1 MKTITKNEVK
11 TLIISHYFR
20 PENFK
25 INDLADFISNKNK
38 VTVLTGYPSY
48 PNKELFKNFRKK
60 NIYKKKNVEI
70 IRVPIFPRGKSR
82 FSIFLNY
89 LSYLFSL
96 STFGIIKLL
105 NRKFDSILVFG
116 TSPPS
121 VMIPA
126 ILISK
131 IKKTKIIFWV
141 LDLWPETLISMNIIK
156 NKYLI
161 KLFKIYNSYI
171 YNCSDLIFAQS
182 KAFISQIGKYC
193 NNKDKIIYFPTWPDK
208 RNKKKKNFKKF
219 KFKKNLFY
227 ITFTGNIGEAQD
239 FENILRCARDIKSNI
254 KVKWLIVGDGS
265 KFIWLKN
272 QIKKRN
278 LDTNF
283 ILTGNLGRDQI
294 PYILKNSDC
303 LLIVLKK
310 SKIDKFTVPGKL
322 SNYMMSK
329 KPIIGMIDGEA
340 YDIIK
345 DSNCGLIC
353 RSGEYK
359 KLSFNI
365 KKILK
370 FSKSKKLTLGN
381 NGFYFAKKNF
391 DRIKQLK
398 KAEFYLKKISN

>member
-1 MKTITKNEVK
+1 MPVFPIGKTK
-11 TLIISHYFR
+11 
-20 PENFK
+20 
-25 INDLADFISNKNK
+25 
-38 VTVLTGYPSY
+38 
-48 PNKELFKNFRKK
+48 
-60 NIYKKKNVEI
+60 
-70 IRVPIFPRGKSR
+70 
-82 FSIFLNY
+82 FSILLNY

-96 STFGIIKLL
+96 STFGIIKLF
-105 NRKFDSILVFG
+105 NRKFQTILVFG

-131 IKKTKIIFWV
+131 IKKAKIIFWV
-141 LDLWPETLISMNIIK
+141 LDLWPETLISMNILN

-171 YNCSDLIFAQS
+171 YNLSDLIFAQS
-182 KAFISQIGKYC
+182 KAFVTQIGKYC
-193 NNKDKIIYFPTWPDK
+193 KNKNKIIYFPTWAD
-208 RNKKKKNFKKF
+208 KKNKSKTKTKKLL
-219 KFKKNLFY
+219 FKKNLFY

-239 FENILRCARDIKSNI
+239 FESILKCASNIKSNK

-265 KFIWLKN
+265 KLNWLKN

-278 LDTNF
+278 LNSNF
-283 ILTGNLGRDQI
+283 ILTGNLNKDEI

-329 KPIIGMIDGEA
+329 KPILGMIDGETF
-340 YDIIK
+340 DIIK
-345 DSNCGLIC
+345 NSNCGLVC
-353 RSGEYK
+353 KSGEFK
-359 KLSFNI
+359 NLSQNI

-370 FSKSKKLTLGN
+370 FSNFKKLALGK
-381 NGFYFAKKNF
+381 NGFDYAKKNF

-398 KAEFYLKKISN
+398 KAEFYLKNIVK